1 MTASGPFDAEAL
13 GSRIGYR
20 FKDTTLAEKAMTHVS
35 SPSTHGGERG
45 QSYQRLEFLGDRV
58 LGLVVAALLYE
69 AFPEASE
76 GELSLRL
83 ARLVRRET
91 CAEVAARLEL
101 GDFVR
106 LGEGEAKAGGRKK
119 AAILGDL
126 CESLLGAVYLDGGIK
141 PAAGL
146 VETHWRAL
154 LNSSHGAERDSKT
167 AMQEWAQARALPTP
181 RYEEVKRSGPAHRPH
196 FVVNVMVEGF
206 DAEPGEAG
214 SKRAAEQEAARAF
227 LARWS
232 AP

>member
-1 MTASGPFDAEAL
+1 MTAAPPFDAEAL

-20 FKDTTLAEKAMTHVS
+20 FKDPGLAEKAMTHVS

-58 LGLVVAALLYE
+58 LGVVVASMLYE

-146 VETHWRAL
+146 VETHWR
-154 LNSSHGAERDSKT
+154 GA
-167 AMQEWAQARALPTP
+167 AQRLAWGGAR
-181 RYEEVKRSGPAHRPH
+181 REDG
-196 FVVNVMVEGF
+196 
-206 DAEPGEAG
+206 DAGMGAGARVADASLRRGEALRPG
-214 SKRAAEQEAARAF
+214 PPSAF
-227 LARWS
+227 RRQCRGRRI
-232 AP
+232 